1 MVVVLQG
8 ASFTL
13 FIGINLDIRWKNEGQ
28 FWTTAF
34 MSDQYQHLLVEITL
48 QRTSPYSVHYIAV
61 YLRAKY

>member
-8 ASFTL
+8 ASLTL
-13 FIGINLDIRWKNEGQ
+13 FIGINLDIQWKNEGQ

-48 QRTSPYSVHYIAV
+48 QHTSPYSVYYIAV
-61 YLRAKY
+61 YLCAKY